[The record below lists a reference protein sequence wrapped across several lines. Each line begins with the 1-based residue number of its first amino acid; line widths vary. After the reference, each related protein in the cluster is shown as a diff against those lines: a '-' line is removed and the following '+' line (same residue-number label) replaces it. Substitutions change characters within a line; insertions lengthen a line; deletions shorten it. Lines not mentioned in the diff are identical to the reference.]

1 MNRVMQLLHDH
12 QGKPSTVR
20 VACLACTLTACAAV
34 LLPSFGYGEMPALG
48 TLTALLGGGFGG
60 KVWQAGIEQRPAPP
74 ETGP

>member
-1 MNRVMQLLHDH
+1 MQLLRDH

-34 LLPSFGYGEMPALG
+34 LLPSFGYGEMPDLMA
-48 TLTALLGGGFGG
+48 LTALLGAGFGG
-60 KVWQAGIEQRPAPP
+60 KVWQAGIERTTPP